1 MYWYRRKHVWNHRN
15 GWESRIIITPP
26 KLIISKIT
34 NFQLSYRF
42 LDHATDAIIEVTA
55 KDIKEAFLIA
65 ANAEINLT
73 LDQDKVEEKEEKE
86 FSASGKDLHYLLFSW
101 LEEIP
106 FVLITEGFAIKR
118 LEFDIEENDGYRIN
132 AKAFGETLDVKKHN
146 FKVEIKAPTFYDME
160 IRQDNGVYMR
170 FLLDLWSLWIFLC
183 NFLEE
188 IIRIF

>member
-1 MYWYRRKHVWNHRN
+1 MRRHDR
-15 GWESRIIITPP
+15 TPP
-26 KLIISKIT
+26 ELIIRKIASS
-34 NFQLSYRF
+34 QLSYKF

-55 KDIKEAFLIA
+55 KNLQEAFA
-65 ANAEINLT
+65 AVARAEINLT
-73 LDQDKVEEKEEKE
+73 LDQDKVEEKSEKE
-86 FSASGKDLHYLLFSW
+86 FSAHGKDLYYLLFSW

-118 LEFDIEENDGYRIN
+118 LEFDIQEGQGYKIN

-170 FLLDLWSLWIFLC
+170 FLLDL
-183 NFLEE
+183 
-188 IIRIF
+188 